1 MMKRQTIIEYMQ
13 ERAKR
18 KEIKMIDKNTTAV
31 VVLRIARAF
40 IANRIDEKG
49 NIWLD
54 KKEVKD
60 LRSILNLGAE
70 DSLEGL
76 DE

>member
-1 MMKRQTIIEYMQ
+1 
-13 ERAKR
+13 
-18 KEIKMIDKNTTAV
+18 MIDKNTTAV

-40 IANRIDEKG
+40 IANHIDEKG
-49 NIWLD
+49 DIWLD

-60 LRSILNLGAE
+60 LKSILNLGTE
-70 DSLEGL
+70 DNLEGL